1 MGNTMW
7 KTIKLKTKAAWT
19 RMKSWALAILVALGL
34 VVALPIEAGPISFTW
49 TNPVQNTDGTPFDP
63 ATELAEIRLYCNGD
77 LTPTF
82 VSPGSANA
90 LDAITAPGTYV
101 CYATAVNI
109 EGTESAPS
117 NTATKVVLS
126 APPNP
131 PVLD

>member
-1 MGNTMW
+1 M
-7 KTIKLKTKAAWT
+7 TIKSKV
-19 RMKSWALAILVALGL
+19 KSTWNRFKGWMLSILVALGL
-34 VVALPIEAGPISFTW
+34 IVAIPTEAGPISFTW
-49 TNPVQNTDGTPFDP
+49 TNPVQNTDGTAFDA

-77 LTPTF
+77 TVPTF
-82 VSPGSANA
+82 VSLGSANA

-117 NTATKVVLS
+117 NTATKAVLS

>member
-1 MGNTMW
+1 M
-7 KTIKLKTKAAWT
+7 TIKSKLKSTWNRFKGW
-19 RMKSWALAILVALGL
+19 MLSILVALGL
-34 VVALPIEAGPISFTW
+34 IVAIPTEAGPISFTW
-49 TNPVQNTDGTPFDP
+49 TNPVQNTDGTAFDA

-77 LTPTF
+77 TVPTF